1 MDITHG
7 LTNGKSLLTYG
18 VEARRLMNLVFKARW
33 NLNRRLTTNITL
45 RSVINQLG
53 TPKFDNRNYMVQQ
66 KVVEPSISYINGTNF
81 RVTLTYN
88 FSEKKNTI
96 GYLEKS
102 VNHMLG
108 TEVKYNVLSSSTIDA
123 RFSYNAIQFNYAPG
137 GSPNSTVGYIMLDG
151 LLPGNNFLWTL
162 EYTKRLA
169 GNIEMTIQYDGRK
182 PGEARTVH
190 IGRASIRAI
199 L

>member
-18 VEARRLMNLVFKARW
+18 VESRKLRNLVFKTRW
-33 NLNRRLTTNITL
+33 NFSRKFSLNIVL
-45 RSVINQLG
+45 RSAINELG
-53 TPKFDNRNYMVQQ
+53 TPKFDNRNYFVKQQ
-66 KVVEPSISYINGTNF
+66 VAEPSLSYINGTNI
-81 RVTLTYN
+81 RVTIAYN
-88 FSEKKNTI
+88 INEKKNTI
-96 GYLEKS
+96 GYLERS
-102 VNHMLG
+102 VNNMIS
-108 TEVKYNVLSSSTIDA
+108 TEVKYNVLSSSTINA
-123 RFSYNAIQFNYAPG
+123 RFSYNAIKFNYATG

-151 LLPGNNFLWTL
+151 LLPGNNFLWTM

-182 PGEARTVH
+182 AGDARTVH
-190 IGRASIRAI
+190 IGRASVRAI